1 MAKLLL
7 ATNNLGK
14 VRELQALLAGETFEL
29 TTPSQQGLSLDV
41 EENGETLEEN
51 AAKKA
56 IAFSEASGLPALAD
70 DSGLFIDH
78 LDGAPGV
85 HSARYAGPDASD
97 TDRLA
102 LVMERLDGVPTGER
116 TACFRAV
123 IAIATPDKAPLYAH
137 GECCGIIS
145 TVPSGKNGFGYDPIF
160 VFPEYQKTMAELDST
175 LKNTVSHRGRA
186 IAAALPA
193 LRLLFSK

>member
-7 ATNNLGK
+7 ATNNQGK
-14 VRELQALLAGETFEL
+14 VRELQALLAGESFEL
-29 TTPSQQGLSLDV
+29 TTPGQEGLSLDV
-41 EENGETLEEN
+41 EESGETLDDN

-97 TDRLA
+97 ADRVA
-102 LVMERLDGVPTGER
+102 LVLERLNGVPTEER

-123 IAIATPDKAPLYAH
+123 IAIATPDKTPLYAH

-145 TVPSGKNGFGYDPIF
+145 IVPSGKNGFGYDPIF
-160 VFPEYQKTMAELDST
+160 VFPEYEKTMAELDST
-175 LKNTVSHRGRA
+175 LKNAVSHRGRA
-186 IAAALPA
+186 IKAALPA

>member
-29 TTPSQQGLSLDV
+29 TTPSQEGLSLDV
-41 EENGETLEEN
+41 EETGETLEDN

-97 TDRLA
+97 ADRVA
-102 LVMERLDGVPTGER
+102 LVLERLGGVPAAER

-123 IAIATPDKAPLYAH
+123 IAIATPDEAPLYAH

-160 VFPEYQKTMAELDST
+160 FFPEYQKTMAELDST

-186 IAAALPA
+186 IKAAIPA
-193 LRLLFSK
+193 LRLLSSK